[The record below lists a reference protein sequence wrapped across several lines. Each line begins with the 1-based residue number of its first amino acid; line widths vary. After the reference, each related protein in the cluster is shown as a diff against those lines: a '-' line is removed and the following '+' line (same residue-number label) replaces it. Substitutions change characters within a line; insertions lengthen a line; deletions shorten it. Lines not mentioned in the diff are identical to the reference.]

1 MMNALTSETLRGTY
15 PAIVTPFVSAKGEI
29 DYQSLKNL
37 ISYQHKAGVSG
48 LVVAGST
55 GEAAT
60 LTDDE
65 YRSLLEFVIK
75 EVNGKLPIIAG
86 INANSSRRAVQIA
99 KEAEKLG
106 ASALLLVV
114 PFYNKPSQDGIRAH
128 FTEVK
133 SSVST
138 PIIAYNVPGRTV
150 SNLQPQTFAKMVEEK
165 LVIGL
170 KDASG
175 SMEQMLETIR
185 LCGDKTSILAGEDYL
200 VYSCMTAG
208 GKGVISATANIVPE
222 MFVAITN
229 GCLQKNWDAAVQA
242 QLKLLPIV
250 SAMFME
256 TNPVPVKEALALRKI
271 IASSAVRLPLLGAN
285 DKTRARLTELFLS

>member
-1 MMNALTSETLRGTY
+1 MMKTLTSETLRGTY
-15 PAIVTPFVSAKGEI
+15 PAIVTPFESTKGEI
-29 DYQSLKNL
+29 DYKSLKQL
-37 ISYQHKAGVSG
+37 IAYQQKAGVNG

-60 LTDDE
+60 LSDDE

-75 EVNGKLPIIAG
+75 EVNGTLPVIAG
-86 INANSSRRAVQIA
+86 INANSSRRAVQIS
-99 KEAEKLG
+99 KEAERLG
-106 ASALLLVV
+106 TSALLLVV
-114 PFYNKPSQDGIRAH
+114 PFYNKPSQEGIRAH
-128 FTEVK
+128 FTEVRE
-133 SSVST
+133 SVST
-138 PIIAYNVPGRTV
+138 PIIAYNVPGRTA
-150 SNLQPQTFAKMVEEK
+150 SNLQPQTYAKMVEDK

-222 MFVAITN
+222 MFVTITS
-229 GCLQKNWDAAVQA
+229 GCLQNDWEIARQT

-250 SAMFME
+250 SSMFME

-271 IASSAVRLPLLGAN
+271 IASPSVRLPLLGASE
-285 DKTRARLTELFLS
+285 KTRSRLTELFLT